1 MSDQRV
7 SVRSRFIMG
16 SEQTIYR
23 ELSRKEERRQQPRY
37 GLCARVDFRWKGREK
52 IYQQGKGFT
61 RDICRTGMFVYA
73 NSNPPPKADICV
85 EVFFPPLAEGESTL
99 RSSRARPGRNPRTQ
113 RTGRGPPDTA

>member
-1 MSDQRV
+1 
-7 SVRSRFIMG
+7 MG

-61 RDICRTGMFVYA
+61 RDISRTGMFVYA
-73 NSNPPPKADICV
+73 NSHPPPKADICV
-85 EVFFPPLAEGESTL
+85 EVFFPPLAEGVSTL
-99 RSSRARPGRNPRTQ
+99 RMSAKARVLRVDRPASGEPQAGFALRCTTPKWT
-113 RTGRGPPDTA
+113 